1 MASLVTQPVREYF
14 KTLHESLVIFS
25 KFYDVDCASLPGES
39 KKFMR
44 LVGCGIKCMQLI
56 FKTEM
61 LIYQSNTNLDEAKL
75 FSKITHH
82 LDSEIRKM
90 LANSKF

>member
-14 KTLHESLVIFS
+14 KTLHESLVIIS
-25 KFYDVDCASLPGES
+25 KFYAVDCA
-39 KKFMR
+39 R
-44 LVGCGIKCMQLI
+44 CMQLI

-61 LIYQSNTNLDEAKL
+61 LMYQSKTNLDEAKL

-90 LANSKF
+90 LVNSKF